1 MSRIDKKADPAAET
15 EPLFST
21 RLRFVGNVGL
31 TDISGTLPRQDTVEF
46 LSE

>member
-21 RLRFVGNVGL
+21 HLRFGGKVGL
-31 TDISGTLPRQDTVEF
+31 SDISGTLPRPDAVEF